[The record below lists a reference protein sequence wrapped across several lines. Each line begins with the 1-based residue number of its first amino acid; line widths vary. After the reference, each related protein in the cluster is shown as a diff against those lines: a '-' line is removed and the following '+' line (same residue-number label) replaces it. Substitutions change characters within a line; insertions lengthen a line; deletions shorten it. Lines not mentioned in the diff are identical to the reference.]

1 MNMQDNHVI
10 EAKSIFFPERKNR
23 GQLFLVLRVKLH
35 ETNERVS
42 FGKLSIFLSILLNL
56 LS

>member
-1 MNMQDNHVI
+1 MQDNHVI